1 MLDNT
6 SIQLSKFR
14 TKNWTEINDQSRGVS
29 NGNRDIRFRNRM
41 LKPSLCDYS
50 DVYIFVKGTITITG
64 ARTVAAARQADE
76 KNKGEIF
83 KHYAPF

>member
-1 MLDNT
+1 
-6 SIQLSKFR
+6 
-14 TKNWTEINDQSRGVS
+14 
-29 NGNRDIRFRNRM
+29 M